1 MNLAI
6 IGSALVSPIGLTP
19 LQHACFVR
27 AGLGLC
33 PPSAFIGADGEP
45 APVFHCSWLG
55 AKLSVAE
62 RLAALGARALQSA
75 SEVFERMP
83 QLASGDM
90 ALLTCL
96 GATRPGLGE
105 ADRQAAAGALAT
117 VTPAP
122 LRRVFTGAAS
132 FFTALLEAERL
143 LEAGEVRVV
152 VLVAVDSFV
161 SLDAVRAELEI
172 ESPSWTREPPPLSEA
187 AAALAVMKGADA
199 REFGLSLGTVRHAG
213 VMKGAGSDDD
223 DVVVDGT
230 ALAALLDGVPAGL
243 GPIARVYGQAEI
255 DALRMTEWTC
265 ASARHA
271 ALWHEA
277 MTIECLERSIGRVGA
292 ASAAAQIAC
301 GLAAERHH
309 AAREH
314 AAGAAPFLAW
324 AMSGDGTRGLCAI
337 TAAGA

>member
-1 MNLAI
+1 M
-6 IGSALVSPIGLTP
+6 
-19 LQHACFVR
+19 
-27 AGLGLC
+27 
-33 PPSAFIGADGEP
+33 GADGEP
-45 APVFHCSWLG
+45 APVFHCPWLG
-55 AKLSVAE
+55 AKLSVAG
-62 RLAALGARALQSA
+62 RLAMLGERALRGTC
-75 SEVFERMP
+75 EVFERMP
-83 QLASGDM
+83 QLAPEDM
-90 ALLTCL
+90 ALLICL
-96 GATRPGLGE
+96 GATRPGLSE

-122 LRRVFTGAAS
+122 LQRVFTGAAS
-132 FFTALLEAERL
+132 FFTALLEADRL

-187 AAALAVMKGADA
+187 AAALVVTKGADA
-199 REFGLSLGTVRHAG
+199 RELGLSLGTAHYAG
-213 VMKGAGSDDD
+213 ATKGAGSDDD

-230 ALAALLDGVPAGL
+230 ALAALLEGVPAGL
-243 GPIARVYGQAEI
+243 LPIARVYGQAEI

-277 MTIECLERSIGRVGA
+277 TTIECVERAIGRVGA
-292 ASAAAQIAC
+292 ASAAVQIAY

-324 AMSGDGTRGLCAI
+324 AISADGTRGLCAM
-337 TAAGA
+337 TAAGARA